1 MTKIA
6 DRYETSPH
14 SSKGGMSEVIVC
26 RDTHLDRDVVI
37 KRLQGGVG
45 QQRLIDEQKA
55 LLKLRSK
62 HVVQLLDIV
71 KTNALGVDENCLVLE
86 YIDGTD
92 ISSGSFAINDDY
104 VKSLW
109 QIAAGIA
116 DIHKA
121 GVIHRDIKPNNIRKD
136 TMGVLK
142 IFDFGLAR
150 EVGKDDKTGSMIGT
164 VGFMAPELIGTKT
177 IALSPAV
184 DVYAFGATAVALLT
198 KTLPAEL
205 LHHQQIARPYLDK
218 LMNGLHSELL
228 DIIEKCTAVA
238 PSGRPSMDEV
248 RDLLQRLLLK
258 DRHRAR
264 IVSGLNV
271 YELNA
276 SNRKIGIKSDVG
288 AFAIAYN
295 GFCFVIVS
303 VSGDVFVNNNPAAV
317 GQEMHSACVITIGRQ
332 GPGRAFLTFDV
343 SNPEVLA

>member
-6 DRYETSPH
+6 NRYETSAH

-26 RDTHLDRDVVI
+26 RDTHLDRDVVL

-71 KTNALGVDENCLVLE
+71 KTNAFGIDENCLVLE
-86 YIDGTD
+86 YIDGAD
-92 ISSGSFAINDDY
+92 VSAGSFAANEEY

-109 QIAAGIA
+109 QIATGIA

-150 EVGKDDKTGSMIGT
+150 EVGKDDKTRNIIGT
-164 VGFMAPELIGTKT
+164 PGYMAPELGGATT
-177 IALSPAV
+177 MAFSPAG

-198 KTLPAEL
+198 KNLPPEL
-205 LHHQQIARPYLDK
+205 LHHQQVTRSYLDK
-218 LMNGLHSELL
+218 LMPGLHPDLL
-228 DIIEKCTAVA
+228 DAIQKCTSLAA
-238 PSGRPSMDEV
+238 TDRPRMGDV

-264 IVSGLNV
+264 IVSDAKV

-276 SNRKIGIKSDVG
+276 SNRRISLKSSVG
-288 AFAIAYN
+288 AFSIDYD
-295 GFCFVIVS
+295 GFNFVIAS
-303 VSGDVFVNNNPAAV
+303 VSGDVFINNKPATV
-317 GQEMHSACVITIGRQ
+317 GQKMHSACVITIGQQ
-332 GPGRAFLTFDV
+332 GLGRAFLTFDV